1 MQTFGELKTRL
12 TEHDLECI
20 LNTKMITANRAE
32 ELVKQQVVGDMEEE
46 EDYIN
51 ASSLFNRVAP
61 PSAHSTPA
69 IEKEELIKR
78 SKALS
83 GVDKISSQPVVSPV
97 QYACFVSIKR
107 LVNSKEEDTLL
118 LFSMEITALV
128 RRDCGNWLH
137 VVLSLLGVDVVCG
150 LIVEAIHQYKA
161 WKYSFSNKHVIITGG
176 SSGLGLE
183 MAKLIAS
190 EQGTVTLIARKEEQL
205 KAAKE
210 CIEEYCREKGT
221 MTPHVSTEVAD
232 VCNKGE
238 MQNAVCNA
246 TNKNGAV
253 DVIICN
259 AGIAKMG

>member
-1 MQTFGELKTRL
+1 
-12 TEHDLECI
+12 
-20 LNTKMITANRAE
+20 
-32 ELVKQQVVGDMEEE
+32 
-46 EDYIN
+46 
-51 ASSLFNRVAP
+51 
-61 PSAHSTPA
+61 
-69 IEKEELIKR
+69 
-78 SKALS
+78 
-83 GVDKISSQPVVSPV
+83 
-97 QYACFVSIKR
+97 
-107 LVNSKEEDTLL
+107 
-118 LFSMEITALV
+118 MEITALV
-128 RRDCGNWLH
+128 RRDYGNWLP
-137 VVLSLLGVDVVCG
+137 VVLSILGVDVVCG
-150 LIVEAIHQYKA
+150 LIVEAIHQCKA

-210 CIEEYCREKGT
+210 CVEEYCREKGT

-259 AGIAKMG
+259 AGIAKTG